1 MSEPN
6 KRSFQKPLDQVLG
19 GAYLGKDTVFRPAEV
34 FQILYETKPECI
46 ARILPPPLTP
56 YEKPYVILAHS
67 NFKEVSFED
76 CLYGPGY
83 LETALYIPCSY
94 EGVKGTFV
102 VAMILNTD
110 IATFMGR
117 ERGGYPKKMGTVG
130 YYYKGDRYVAFSAR
144 QGIPFVIMEGDLDGE
159 PNDPA
164 FLTELADA
172 VTPDPAHPELTFN
185 YNFKWAPGLGG
196 KLFSTQPM
204 LLKGKKGKFSLGEP
218 KRIGKGKVTYI
229 HSDNDPWGD
238 LEVVRVLG
246 CTVDVVESRLF
257 AKGGAA
263 FPVDPDAYAPY
274 AFYGQDYMPRDPK
287 WDNER

>member
-1 MSEPN
+1 MSKE
-6 KRSFQKPLDQVLG
+6 KLSFTKSLDQVA
-19 GAYLGKDTVFRPAEV
+19 GAAFLGKDTVFRPAEV

-46 ARILPPPLTP
+46 AKILPPPLVP
-56 YEKPYVILAHS
+56 YEKPYVILAHT
-67 NFKEVSFED
+67 NFKEVSFDD

-94 EGVKGTFV
+94 NGVKGTFV

-164 FLTELADA
+164 FLAELADA
-172 VTPDPAHPELTFN
+172 VTPDPSQPELTFN

-204 LLKGKKGKFSLGEP
+204 LLQGKKGKFSLGEP
-218 KRIGKGKVTYI
+218 KRLGKGKITYI

-246 CTVDVVESRLF
+246 CSVDMVESRLF

-263 FPVDPDAYAPY
+263 YPVDPDAYAPY
-274 AFYGQDYMPRDPK
+274 AFYGWDHMPRDPK